1 MKKNMLST
9 TLKTNRMKQKDK
21 EEIRSFIA
29 IDISDEV
36 RKALKEFMDE
46 LKQVGENVRWVR
58 VEGIHLTLKFLGNIR
73 PALIPQ
79 ILKALEKSV
88 AGIGRLRME
97 VKGTGAFPNSKKP
110 RVLWVGVNE
119 QSGKLNQL
127 ASALDKE
134 LSNLGFKEEDR
145 LFKPHLTLGRVQGK
159 VAKVCDIIRE
169 MEDKN
174 FGEFE
179 ATEVILFRSELKPT
193 GAEYLRLG
201 VVPLK

>member
-1 MKKNMLST
+1 MLST

-88 AGIGRLRME
+88 AGIGHLRME

-110 RVLWVGVNE
+110 RVFWVGVNE

-145 LFKPHLTLGRVQGK
+145 SFKPHLTLGRVQGK